1 MSGRPGAAPADGGSE
16 RRWQRLAIAAGLA
29 ALVVAWVVSLRTSGT
44 SPAGAT
50 QRLVDV
56 LRGSAW
62 AAPAYV
68 AAYALRPLVLFPA
81 SLLTIA
87 GGLLFGPVWGIV
99 LTVVAANLSAMVA
112 YGLGRLLG
120 RPPAG
125 EEAEAAGLAA
135 RWAGRLRQRS
145 FATVLV
151 MRLALLP
158 FDLVNYLCGYLRIA
172 PLSFLTATALGSLP
186 ATVAFV
192 LAGAAV
198 DRVDAGLGGL
208 DGRVFAASAA
218 IFVASLA
225 VARVLHRGDEAGPA

>member
-1 MSGRPGAAPADGGSE
+1 MTEPTTE
-16 RRWQRLAIAAGLA
+16 RRWQRLAVGVGLA
-29 ALVVAWVVSLRTSGT
+29 ALVIAWVVSLRTSGT

-50 QRLVDV
+50 QRLVDL

-87 GGLLFGPVWGIV
+87 AGVLFGPVWGIA

-112 YGLGRLLG
+112 YGLGRMIG
-120 RPPAG
+120 RPPPG

-135 RWAGRLRQRS
+135 RWAGRLRERS

-158 FDLVNYLCGYLRIA
+158 YDLVNYLCGYLRIA
-172 PLSFLTATALGSLP
+172 PLPFLAATAIGSLP
-186 ATVAFV
+186 GTVAFV

-198 DRVDAGLGGL
+198 DRVDAGLAGF
-208 DGRVFAASAA
+208 DGRVLAASVVL
-218 IFVASLA
+218 FVGSLA
-225 VARVLHRGDEAGPA
+225 VARMMHARD

>member
-1 MSGRPGAAPADGGSE
+1 MTEPTTE
-16 RRWQRLAIAAGLA
+16 RRWQRLAVGVGLA
-29 ALVVAWVVSLRTSGT
+29 VLVIAWVVSLRTSGT

-62 AAPAYV
+62 AAPAYLT
-68 AAYALRPLVLFPA
+68 AYALRPLVLFPA

-87 GGLLFGPVWGIV
+87 AGVLFGPVWGIA

-112 YGLGRLLG
+112 YGLGRMIG
-120 RPPAG
+120 RPPPG

-135 RWAGRLRQRS
+135 RWAGRLRERS

-158 FDLVNYLCGYLRIA
+158 YDLVNYLCGYLRIA
-172 PLSFLTATALGSLP
+172 PLPFLTATAIGSLP
-186 ATVAFV
+186 GTVAFV
-192 LAGAAV
+192 LAGASV
-198 DRVDAGLGGL
+198 DRVDAGLAGF
-208 DGRVFAASAA
+208 DGRVFAASVVL
-218 IFVASLA
+218 FVASLA
-225 VARVLHRGDEAGPA
+225 VARTLHARD